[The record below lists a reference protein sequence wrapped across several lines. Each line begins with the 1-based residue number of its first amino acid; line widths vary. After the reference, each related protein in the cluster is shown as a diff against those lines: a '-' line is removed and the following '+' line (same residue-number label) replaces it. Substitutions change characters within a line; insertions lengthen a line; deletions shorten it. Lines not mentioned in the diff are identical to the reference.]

1 MQVIS
6 LLEFISIAVVF
17 ILLYAF
23 IKTLLRYKAE
33 KSSKFLSHHVN
44 VVDNNQVSTVKSE
57 NKEDDHKLAEILQRG
72 YSMSGR
78 TIRPALVKVWEV

>member
-23 IKTLLRYKAE
+23 IKTLLK
-33 KSSKFLSHHVN
+33 K
-44 VVDNNQVSTVKSE
+44 
-57 NKEDDHKLAEILQRG
+57 
-72 YSMSGR
+72 
-78 TIRPALVKVWEV
+78 